1 MLGAAA
7 SRPRSSEDVAR
18 FVLRTRIPF
27 FTTQMG
33 KGTVPGG
40 TELYMG
46 TAALSE
52 RDYVHDAIERADLIV
67 TIGHDTVEK
76 PPFLMDDD
84 RPKVIHVGYQ
94 PATVEQVYFPQAEVV
109 GDMGRSLALL
119 ADRLEGR
126 LPNAGALL
134 PLREGILGAPRRPR
148 DRGRAATPQRIVHD
162 VRAGDAGRRHRRPR
176 QRHVQDL
183 VRAQLPH
190 PRRQHAAARQRA
202 GDHGRRPALGDHGG
216 DALSRSGGCWRSA
229 ATAAS

>member
-1 MLGAAA
+1 
-7 SRPRSSEDVAR
+7 
-18 FVLRTRIPF
+18 
-27 FTTQMG
+27 MG

-67 TIGHDTVEK
+67 TIGHDTSEK
-76 PPFLMDDD
+76 PPFIMDDD
-84 RPKVIHVGYQ
+84 RPAGDPRRL
-94 PATVEQVYFPQAEVV
+94 PA
-109 GDMGRSLALL
+109 GDGGAGLLSAGRGGGRHGPLALP
-119 ADRLEGR
+119 ARR
-126 LPNAGALL
+126 PAGGQAAERRRAAAAARRH
-134 PLREGILGAPRRPR
+134 PRAPRRPR
-148 DRGRAATPQRIVHD
+148 HRGPLDAAAHRPRRAP
-162 VRAGDAGRRHRRPR
+162 GDAGRRHRRPR

-216 DALSRSGGCWRSA
+216 DALSRSGACSRSA